1 MGAPWTDPQPPQQRE
16 QHPCLE
22 EAEDDGDGVVVPDGE
37 GVDEDGHHAVAV
49 GEQDVRE
56 DAVAHLVHQKERGE
70 RCRKVE

>member
-1 MGAPWTDPQPPQQRE
+1 
-16 QHPCLE
+16 
-22 EAEDDGDGVVVPDGE
+22 VVVPDGE

-56 DAVAHLVHQKERGE
+56 DAVAHLVQKERGE